1 MEYLKFFDRGFPET
15 RTRPVRPF
23 VSFRSARISNRD
35 DFPHPDGP
43 GKISNKLIEKSVLYI
58 YLE

>member
-23 VSFRSARISNRD
+23 VSFRSARISNKD
-35 DFPHPDGP
+35 DLPHPDGP
-43 GKISNKLIEKSVLYI
+43 GKCSNRFRRN
-58 YLE
+58 